1 MNAAELCPNMLK
13 TNKNPVTCGQRYV
26 GMNELDEVV
35 WISVKTVG
43 LQQNG
48 TVSATERSNW
58 SALLPEDVIR

>member
-1 MNAAELCPNMLK
+1 MLK

-48 TVSATERSNW
+48 TVLVTERSGW
-58 SALLPEDVIR
+58 SELLPEGMIR